1 MGATCLTVCPECSR
15 HLRCGERACPFC
27 GARVTSF
34 LRVLEFRLKTRLNR
48 GQGFSLGAAL
58 AAAGIVTSAS
68 ELSCIAAYG
77 SPCMRT
83 DTCEYG
89 GGGNGDS
96 GGGGSAGRAG
106 ATGAAGQLGSNPT
119 AGGSAQGGRA
129 GDTAGGTGGPAM
141 GGNGGTT
148 AGSGGATAGT
158 SGATGETT
166 GGEGGAGGAASD
178 LL

>member
-58 AAAGIVTSAS
+58 AAAGIVTSARD
-68 ELSCIAAYG
+68 LSCIAAYG
-77 SPCMRT
+77 SPCLRT

-89 GGGNGDS
+89 GGGNGGS
-96 GGGGSAGRAG
+96 GGEGSAGRAG
-106 ATGAAGQLGSNPT
+106 ATGAAGQLGSN
-119 AGGSAQGGRA
+119 
-129 GDTAGGTGGPAM
+129 
-141 GGNGGTT
+141 TT

-158 SGATGETT
+158 GGAMGETT

-178 LL
+178 ENGGRRLP

>member
-68 ELSCIAAYG
+68 DLSCIAAYG
-77 SPCMRT
+77 SPCMPT

-89 GGGNGDS
+89 GVGNGGS
-96 GGGGSAGRAG
+96 GGEGSAGRAG

-119 AGGSAQGGRA
+119 AG
-129 GDTAGGTGGPAM
+129 
-141 GGNGGTT
+141 
-148 AGSGGATAGT
+148 SGGATAGT
-158 SGATGETT
+158 GGAIGETT

-178 LL
+178 ENGGRRLP

>member
-68 ELSCIAAYG
+68 DLSCIAAYG

-89 GGGNGDS
+89 GGGNGGS
-96 GGGGSAGRAG
+96 GGEGSAGRAG
-106 ATGAAGQLGSNPT
+106 ATGAAGQLGSN
-119 AGGSAQGGRA
+119 
-129 GDTAGGTGGPAM
+129 
-141 GGNGGTT
+141 TT

-158 SGATGETT
+158 GGAIGETT

-178 LL
+178 ENGGRRLP